1 MDLHFTPEQERFRKQ
16 LRAWLEQNLPPGWGT
31 PAYREPDSAEE
42 HAAFGRAWQRKL
54 HEGGWA
60 GLTWPKE
67 YGGRDA
73 SVIEAMI
80 WSEEYA
86 RVQGPDIINLGVGIG
101 LVGPTLMTHGS
112 AWQKERLLPRI
123 LRGDDVWC
131 QGFSEPD
138 AGSDLAAVRTRGEV
152 RGDEI
157 IVTGQKTWTSFAHYA
172 DWCILVVRTD
182 PEAPKHAGLSFLVV
196 DMKTPGITIRP
207 LMEMTGESW
216 FNQVFFDQ
224 VRVPRENLVG
234 ELGQG
239 WNVVITTL
247 AHERGTGAMYAY
259 FERRLHD
266 LIQLARSLSRNGA
279 PWTDDPELRQRL
291 AQYAIEMKAL
301 RYSALRNVTALE
313 RNRVPG
319 PVSSIFKLFWSEL
332 DQRMKQTAGELLG
345 PYLLLPKGEPRAVDH
360 GRWHYELLW
369 SRAASIYAGTSEIQ
383 RNIIADRVLGLPR

>member
-1 MDLHFTPEQERFRKQ
+1 
-16 LRAWLEQNLPPGWGT
+16 
-31 PAYREPDSAEE
+31 
-42 HAAFGRAWQRKL
+42 
-54 HEGGWA
+54 
-60 GLTWPKE
+60 
-67 YGGRDA
+67 
-73 SVIEAMI
+73 
-80 WSEEYA
+80 
-86 RVQGPDIINLGVGIG
+86 
-101 LVGPTLMTHGS
+101 
-112 AWQKERLLPRI
+112 
-123 LRGDDVWC
+123 
-131 QGFSEPD
+131 
-138 AGSDLAAVRTRGEV
+138 
-152 RGDEI
+152 
-157 IVTGQKTWTSFAHYA
+157 TGQKTWTSFAHYA

-247 AHERGTGAMYAY
+247 SHERGTGAMYAY